1 MPSNRQGDT
10 ATAAD
15 TATIPKEIINTNS
28 ANKRFEFVIDCTESE
43 KVEFIGMT
51 KTPNSFK
58 ETLYSEQYDET
69 SGKMIDLTPL
79 RKSFS

>member
-10 ATAAD
+10 AAD
-15 TATIPKEIINTNS
+15 TNIIPKELISTNTNS
-28 ANKRFEFVIDCTESE
+28 ATKRFEIIMDCTEEE

-58 ETLYSEQYDET
+58 ETGQSDKLYDS
-69 SGKMIDLTPL
+69 SGKKID
-79 RKSFS
+79 